1 MDKEFKFEQDFT
13 HKFGMSTI
21 YAEGNKDKKEN
32 WKIEKLD
39 IIDK

>member
-1 MDKEFKFEQDFT
+1 
-13 HKFGMSTI
+13 MSTL
-21 YAEGNKDKKEN
+21 YAEGNKDRKEN